1 MATIAQYSIRR
12 FWTAQMWHLNILLQ
26 VRLFA
31 WQAKYPV
38 IYFFRVPHSTSDEM
52 NEAVASAKAAFKTWS
67 KTTPLARQ
75 QILFKSVDVLTAH
88 LLLPLSL
95 PEPGVKLFFF
105 RCIASPYKLNRTSF
119 NNIFLTTFFAHFSS
133 ATIELV
139 YFIKVSGVDQ
149 GKPQGRG

>member
-1 MATIAQYSIRR
+1 MIKQEINKSLTSPKSEFLKVGSFDFHFLPKWLQL
-12 FWTAQMWHLNILLQ
+12 LNIALDAFGQ
-26 VRLFA
+26 HKCDTSIFCC
-31 WQAKYPV
+31 KYVYLHDRQNIQLP
-38 IYFFRVPHSTSDEM
+38 FFRVPHSTSDEM

-105 RCIASPYKLNRTSF
+105 RCIASPYK
-119 NNIFLTTFFAHFSS
+119 
-133 ATIELV
+133 
-139 YFIKVSGVDQ
+139 
-149 GKPQGRG
+149 